1 MLVVVDI
8 HLCRPYSIGLI
19 RETGMSKK
27 SPPVTPDPL
36 VEAIKKAYRDGQEDE
51 ALEPIIA
58 VDSSGRS
65 LGRFERG
72 DSVIFYDIRGE
83 REIQLTESLTNR
95 DFKHFLAEKDLDLK
109 FVTMIEYDPSL
120 DVKVAFP
127 SDGEIKNTLTE
138 TLSQAGLS
146 SLKIT
151 ESEKAIHVG
160 YFLNGKS
167 EKAFPGEKRIV
178 IPSPEGVS
186 SYASS
191 PGMSA
196 SQVAAAIS
204 ENLDNPSYRMI
215 IANFANVDVI
225 GHIED
230 QKAVIHAVEEVD
242 LQLGKIVKDCRSKG
256 ITLVVTSD
264 HGTVEEWLYPDGE
277 INTGHTKN
285 PVPFVLA
292 DFSSPPEDL
301 SLRPEGEL
309 ADVAPT
315 LLSLLG
321 IKKPAEMTG
330 ERLLLHPPE
339 KGKTG
344 RRVLLLI
351 LDGWGIREEKEGNLI
366 AEAKTPNF
374 DKLWSR
380 CPHAVLQ
387 ASGEA
392 VGMPSRTVGNS
403 EAGHLHIGAGRRI
416 FLDRVRIDHAVE
428 NGSFN
433 KNKAFQW
440 AIQGTKRNKKALHL
454 LGIVSFYSSHGT
466 LDHLFALLRMAK
478 QNEVE
483 NVFIHSLIGRRG
495 EKPESGAIYVAQ
507 VQDMCRLL
515 SIGQVVTVIGRFW
528 ALDREENWDR
538 VEKTYRALVYGEGT
552 HVLVGHE
559 FRK

>member
-1 MLVVVDI
+1 MDKES
-8 HLCRPYSIGLI
+8 H
-19 RETGMSKK
+19 
-27 SPPVTPDPL
+27 PDAKNPL
-36 VEAIKKAYRDGQEDE
+36 VEAIKRAYREGQEDE
-51 ALEPIIA
+51 ALEPIVA
-58 VDSSGRS
+58 VDSSGRPI
-65 LGRFERG
+65 GRFEKG

-83 REIQLTESLTNR
+83 REIQLTESLINK
-95 DFKHFLAEKDLDLK
+95 DFNHFPVEKDLDLK
-109 FVTMIEYDPSL
+109 FVTMIEYDSSL
-120 DVKVAFP
+120 DVKIAFP
-127 SDGEIKNTLTE
+127 PDGKINNTLTE
-138 TLSQAGLS
+138 TLSKAGLNI
-146 SLKIT
+146 LKIA

-160 YFLNGKS
+160 YFMNGKN
-167 EKAFPGEKRIV
+167 EEMFPGEKRIV

-186 SYASS
+186 SYAST
-191 PGMSA
+191 PEMSA
-196 SQVAAAIS
+196 SQVVDTVS
-204 ENLDNPSYRMI
+204 ENLANPSYRMI
-215 IANFANVDVI
+215 IANIANVDVI

-230 QKAVIHAVEEVD
+230 QKAVIQAVEEVD
-242 LQLGKIVKDCRSKG
+242 RQLGKIVKECRSKG

-264 HGTVEEWLYPDGE
+264 HGTVEEWLYPDGA

-292 DFSSPPEDL
+292 DFSSSQPDGQ

-321 IKKPAEMTG
+321 IEKPAEMTG
-330 ERLLLHPPE
+330 ESLLLSPSE
-339 KGKTG
+339 KDKTE

-351 LDGWGIREEKEGNLI
+351 LDGWGIREDKEGNLI
-366 AEAKTPNF
+366 ADAGTPDF

-380 CPHAVLQ
+380 FPHAVLQ

-392 VGMPSRTVGNS
+392 VGMPSHTVGNS

-416 FLDRVRIDHAVE
+416 FLDRVRIDKAVE

-433 KNKAFQW
+433 KNEAFLW
-440 AIQGTKRNKKALHL
+440 AIEGAKRDKKALHL

-478 QNEVE
+478 QHEVE

-495 EKPESGAIYVAQ
+495 EKPESGAIYAAQ
-507 VQDMCRLL
+507 VQDMCRSL
-515 SIGQVVTVIGRFW
+515 SLGQVVTVIGRFW

-538 VEKTYRALVYGEGT
+538 VEKTYRAMVYGEGT
-552 HVLVGHE
+552 HVPVGHDI
-559 FRK
+559 RK